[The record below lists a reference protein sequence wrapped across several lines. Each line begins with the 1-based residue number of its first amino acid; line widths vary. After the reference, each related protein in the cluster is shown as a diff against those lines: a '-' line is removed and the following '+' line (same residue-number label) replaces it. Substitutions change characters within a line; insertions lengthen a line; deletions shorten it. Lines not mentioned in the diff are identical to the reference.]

1 MKIKFVK
8 YTWIIIG
15 LIFFAIGTI
24 GAFLPILPTFPFY
37 IVTLFCFARSSEKLH
52 TWFVGTK
59 LYKNNLEKIV
69 NRKGLLLKQK
79 LKIIFFFTLT
89 MGTGFYFMR
98 NTKIGRIILFI
109 VWFFSCSV
117 FYVWNKNNKKWR
129 RNKKYLNWYE
139 FLKIYISFFL
149 QKNIF

>member
-1 MKIKFVK
+1 MKIKIVK

-24 GAFLPILPTFPFY
+24 GVFLPILPTFLFY
-37 IVTLFCFARSSEKLH
+37 IVTLFCFARSSKKLH
-52 TWFVGTK
+52 NWFVETK

-109 VWFFSCSV
+109 VWFFHV
-117 FYVWNKNNKKWR
+117 VYFMFGIKTIKNEEEIKS
-129 RNKKYLNWYE
+129 
-139 FLKIYISFFL
+139 I
-149 QKNIF
+149 